1 MMAAPNILDAPSGRK
16 AALVEAALI
25 WNALFLNDVRLAFR
39 AEADPTISIVVV
51 SRGARALL
59 AWTLTKLAA
68 QQAFAGA
75 TFEVILVDNA
85 SDPETRALFERIDGA
100 RIQLNSENV
109 GFGPACNQGA
119 ALARGRYLLFL
130 NPDID
135 LMPGALGALVD
146 AFADDDVGIVGAR
159 LVFPGGILQEAG
171 AGFQDDPQ
179 LTHPYGRGG
188 LDPFAPEASYSRD
201 VGYVSGAVLM
211 IEAGFFSELG
221 GFDDLFA
228 PAYFEDSDLCLRCQ
242 QAGRRVF
249 YQPRAIAIHVENA
262 TSARRA
268 DVEVLLDRNRARFR
282 DRHGPWLFAQGPQRT
297 GFAPRDDA
305 PFALRVL
312 YVDDRAPHQDLGAGL
327 PRANTILN
335 AMAELGY
342 AVTVCSVYGE
352 REEPAATYRD
362 LSDRIEIIEPCGREG
377 FRRLVT
383 ERAGFYDVLWV
394 SRPPH
399 IRMVCE
405 VLRDLGLSPRDVGR
419 TRVVFDSESLFAL
432 RAFVIDALK
441 GRPAPGPTLARASAE
456 EIRLVGLA
464 DHVVCVSE
472 PDARLLRRAGVANP
486 VVLGHVQAPRADAP
500 GFAGRRGFAFIG
512 SLAREGEPNIDSL
525 DWFFGQVWESLCA
538 ALPDAH
544 LTVIGTVAPSIA
556 ERLTRPGVTVLGR
569 VDDPGPDLDAA
580 RVALAPTR
588 FAAGI
593 PHKVLETTARGLPS
607 VVTPILAGQMGWPD
621 GTGYRVHDWHD
632 PAGFAGT
639 LARLHESEEDWTR
652 VQRAGLEQVASE
664 CDADRY
670 RATLRR
676 LCEAPTFAGTTSA

>member
-1 MMAAPNILDAPSGRK
+1 MMAAPDILDAPSGRK

-25 WNALFLNDVRLAFR
+25 WNALFLNDVRIAFR
-39 AEADPTISIVVV
+39 PEAEPAVSVVV
-51 SRGARALL
+51 VARGARHLL

-75 TFEVILVDNA
+75 TFELILVDNA
-85 SDPETRALFERIDGA
+85 SDPETATLFDRIDGA
-100 RIQLNSENV
+100 RILRNAENA

-119 ALARGRYLLFL
+119 AEARGRHILFL
-130 NPDID
+130 NPDVD
-135 LMPGALGALVD
+135 LMPGALGALVA
-146 AFADDDVGIVGAR
+146 AFAEADVGIAGAR

-179 LTHPYGRGG
+179 LTHPHGRGG
-188 LDPFAPEASYSRD
+188 LDPFAPEASYARD

-211 IEAGFFSELG
+211 IEAGLFRDLG

-228 PAYFEDSDLCLRCQ
+228 PAYFEDTDLCLRCQ
-242 QAGRRVF
+242 QAGRRVV
-249 YQPRAIAIHVENA
+249 YQPRALAIHVENA
-262 TSARRA
+262 TSVRRA

-282 DRHGPWLFAQGPQRT
+282 ERHGAWLFAQGPART

-342 AVTVCSVYGE
+342 AVTLCSVYGE

-362 LSDRIEIIEPCGREG
+362 LSSRIEVVEPCGREG

-419 TRVVFDSESLFAL
+419 SRVVFDSESLWGL
-432 RAFVIDALK
+432 RDFVVDALT
-441 GRPAPGPTLARASAE
+441 GRPAPGPALARATAPE
-456 EIRLVGLA
+456 VELVAGA
-464 DHVVCVSE
+464 DHVVCVSQA
-472 PDARLLRRAGVANP
+472 DARLLRRAGVADP
-486 VVLGHVQAPRADAP
+486 VVLGHVQAVQADPP
-500 GFAGRRGFAFIG
+500 GFRSRRGFVFIG

-525 DWFFGQVWESLCA
+525 DWFFEEAWEALRA

-556 ERLTRPGVTVLGR
+556 ERLARPGVSVLGR
-569 VDDPGPDLDAA
+569 VDDVGPALDGA

-593 PHKVLETTARGLPS
+593 PHKVLETVTRGVPG

-621 GTGYRVHDWHD
+621 GTGYRVHDWRD
-632 PAGFAGT
+632 PHGFAQA
-639 LARLHESEEDWTR
+639 LAGLHADEAAWTR
-652 VQRAGLEQVASE
+652 VQRAGLAAVARE
-664 CDADRY
+664 CDADAY
-670 RATLRR
+670 RAVLRG
-676 LCEAPTFAGTTSA
+676 LCEAPMFS